1 MSNLINPIL
10 IKIDELRDIIQLHPC
25 RESTKNK
32 MLSLLNSIRSLY
44 ILDDEIVRLVPTVC
58 FCDGF
63 LTEKQE
69 HFRSIIANK
78 YMIRKQIFFGNMKK

>member
-1 MSNLINPIL
+1 MSNLTNPIL
-10 IKIDELRDIIQLHPC
+10 IKIDELKDLIRSC
-25 RESTKNK
+25 CESQKNK
-32 MLSLLNSIRSLY
+32 YNMLLLLSDIRSLY
-44 ILDDEIVRLVPTVC
+44 VLDDEIVRLVPTVC

-63 LTEKQE
+63 LTDKQE